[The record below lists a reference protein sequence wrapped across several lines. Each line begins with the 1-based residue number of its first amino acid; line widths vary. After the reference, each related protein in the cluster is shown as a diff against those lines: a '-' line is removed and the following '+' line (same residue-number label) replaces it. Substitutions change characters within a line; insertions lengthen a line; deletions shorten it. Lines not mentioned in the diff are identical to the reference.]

1 MLIAVLRTLSNRAW
15 LYKGEIFAVGILVA
29 IAGEIYLRLPIGRQL
44 EYQPD
49 QELVSILAPD
59 QQSIRERVNRD
70 GHRGKDTDWSAP
82 VILTVGDSQGWG
94 AGVADDAVWTAR
106 LEQRLK
112 RRGEYADFQVVNA
125 SHPGHGPFHHYL
137 RARRVLAKHRVDL
150 LLVRVSIEDWDF
162 RPTPAQQVPQQ
173 FAAAKR
179 RRTVKRYTKFVPFL
193 GKRTEEQLA
202 SIRSIF
208 RPSSRKPSSGLPDMG
223 QRMWEEHGQWWQ
235 KIADLAH
242 RRRVPLVFFLYDPT
256 DRTSSAVLQDR
267 LRKSVAARRDVYVW
281 RLGSEA
287 FDLRGSTVEARD
299 REFRA
304 RFTLPHDPHANALQH
319 DRIGR
324 AIHAFLVDRG
334 LLAAASAKRWIAQ
347 VKR

>member
-1 MLIAVLRTLSNRAW
+1 MLIPVLRTLSNRAW
-15 LYKGEIFAVGILVA
+15 LHKWEIFAVVMLMT
-29 IAGEIYLRLPIGRQL
+29 IAGEIYLRVPIGRQL

-49 QELVSILAPD
+49 EEFVSILAPG
-59 QQSIRERVNRD
+59 QQSLRETVNRD

-82 VILTVGDSQGWG
+82 VILAVGDSQGWG

-112 RRGEYADFQVVNA
+112 HHSEYAAFQVVNA
-125 SHPGHGPFHHYL
+125 SHPGHGPFQHYL
-137 RARRVLAKHRVDL
+137 RARRVLDNHRIDL
-150 LLVRVSIEDWDF
+150 LLVRVSIEDCDF

-173 FAAAKR
+173 LAAAQMR
-179 RRTVKRYTKFVPFL
+179 QMVKRYTKFVPFL
-193 GKRTEEQLA
+193 GKRAEEQLV

-208 RPSSRKPSSGLPDMG
+208 RSLPRKGSPAAPDMG
-223 QRMWEEHGQWWQ
+223 QRMWEEHGLWWQ
-235 KIADLAH
+235 KIADLAQG
-242 RRRVPLVFFLYDPT
+242 RRVPLVFFLYDPT
-256 DRTSSAVLQDR
+256 DRTSSAVLQER
-267 LRKSVAARRDVYVW
+267 LRKSIAVRQEVYVL

-287 FDLRGSTVEARD
+287 FGLRGRTLEVRE